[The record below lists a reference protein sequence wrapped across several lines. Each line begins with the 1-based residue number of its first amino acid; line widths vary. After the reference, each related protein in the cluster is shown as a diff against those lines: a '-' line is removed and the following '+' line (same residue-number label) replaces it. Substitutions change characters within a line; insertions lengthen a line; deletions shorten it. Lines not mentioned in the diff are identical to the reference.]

1 MKNMGWWIFENEPT
15 THGRFCCDCGYF
27 QTWDNFYPLAHGR
40 NGRHSQCK
48 QCNNFH
54 RRWRYEYR
62 HNHKVPHQCE
72 GCGNA
77 TYLECDHNHDTMTF
91 RRWLCR
97 SCNRLDRRWYRVNK
111 DEKSISNQINVP
123 QEH

>member
-1 MKNMGWWIFENEPT
+1 MKNMGWWIFEDEPT
-15 THGRFCCDCGYF
+15 THGRFCHDCGYF
-27 QTWDNFYPLAHGR
+27 QSWDNFYPLAHGR
-40 NGRHSQCK
+40 NGRQSQCK

-72 GCGNA
+72 GCGNG